1 MSYTTKIKN
10 EILNL
15 STEKSEIIAELSAFI
30 KNNAQIQKDKFTLS
44 TENLNIAKS
53 ISTKITKIYSI
64 SPIIE
69 EKDNANFTKK
79 TLYTI
84 IVDKKSNEILIDL
97 GILNQNNTLIENTP
111 EYLINS
117 KEEIR
122 SYIRGVFLTAG
133 SINDP
138 KTSRYHMELLIDD
151 PKEAV
156 FVQKLLNEYELNS
169 KILTRDKGYMVYLKE
184 AEKISDYIKILGASL
199 QVLYFE
205 DIRIY
210 REQKNNANR
219 LNNCEQAN
227 TDKVIQTSTIQ
238 LEHIRIIEENL
249 SVNLLDDKTKEA
261 LTYRKKYPDC
271 SLKELAEIISLE
283 TNNKISK
290 PGLNHRFRKIKE
302 LAQKLSN
309 S

>member
-30 KNNAQIQKDKFTLS
+30 KNNAEIKKDKFTLS

-227 TDKVIQTSTIQ
+227 TDKVIQTATIQ

-261 LTYRKKYPDC
+261 LTYRKKYPDS

>member
-1 MSYTTKIKN
+1 MSYTTKIKT

-15 STEKSEIIAELSAFI
+15 SIEKSTIIAELAAFI
-30 KNNAQIQKDKFTLS
+30 KNNGEIKKDKFSLS
-44 TENLNIAKS
+44 TENVDIANNIS
-53 ISTKITKIYSI
+53 EKIMRIYNV
-64 SPIIE
+64 SPKIE
-69 EKDNANFTKK
+69 EKTNANFTKK

-84 IVDKKSNEILIDL
+84 IVDKKKNEILQDL
-97 GILNQNNTLIENTP
+97 GIVDKNNKIIEQTP
-111 EYLINS
+111 KYLINS
-117 KEEIR
+117 KEETKA
-122 SYIRGVFLTAG
+122 YIRGVFLTAG

-138 KTSRYHMELLIDD
+138 KTSRYHMEVLIDN

-156 FVQKLLNEYELNS
+156 FYQQLLNEYELNS

-184 AEKISDYIKILGASL
+184 AEKISDYIKILGAST

-205 DIRIY
+205 NIRIY
-210 REQKNNANR
+210 REQKNNTNR

-227 TDKVIQTSTIQ
+227 TDKIIQTATIQ
-238 LEHIRIIEENL
+238 LEHIRTIEENL

-261 LTYRKKYPDC
+261 LTYRKKYPDS

-302 LAQKLSN
+302 LAEKICQ
-309 S
+309 